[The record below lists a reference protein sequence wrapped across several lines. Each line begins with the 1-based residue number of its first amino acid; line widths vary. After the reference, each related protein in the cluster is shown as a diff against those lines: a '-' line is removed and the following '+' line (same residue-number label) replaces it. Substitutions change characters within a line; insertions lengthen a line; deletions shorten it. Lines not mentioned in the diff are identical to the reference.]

1 MKKILS
7 ILFLFFI
14 CQNFSLAID
23 WYQVQTP
30 LNRVAYVDLDSITQF
45 KNYYF
50 YNIKFQNPGNS
61 EFIILTM
68 QSSKFSPLSARIRT
82 YNEEE
87 YKSLNG
93 DYKNI
98 TSIVKSSLEPV
109 TYESVVN
116 SCYKV
121 VDSMIKAKNSNAV
134 ILSDDREDIIEE

>member
-1 MKKILS
+1 MKKILFALS
-7 ILFLFFI
+7 LFFI
-14 CQNFSLAID
+14 CQNFSFAID

-82 YNEEE
+82 YKEDE
-87 YKSLNG
+87 YKALEG

-116 SCYKV
+116 SCYKA
-121 VDSMIKAKNSNAV
+121 VDNTVKTKNSNAL
-134 ILSDDREDIIEE
+134 ILSDDGEDVIEE

>member
-1 MKKILS
+1 MKKIIF

-50 YNIKFQNPGNS
+50 YNIKFQNSENS

-68 QSSKFSPLSARIRT
+68 QSSKFSPLSGRIKT
-82 YNEEE
+82 YKEDE
-87 YKSLNG
+87 YNALDG

-98 TSIVKSSLEPV
+98 TSFVKTSLEPV

-121 VDSMIKAKNSNAV
+121 VDNIIKTKNSNV
-134 ILSDDREDIIEE
+134 LILSDDSEDIIEE